1 MRFKQS
7 WQGLLNS
14 IEQSSTSHCD
24 SNIHKRR
31 TSTQLESPL
40 VYSII
45 IWGIS
50 KYLASIEM
58 RSISKQQFIEIKN
71 ITIFSIWCHYYT
83 TSYLTVYFE
92 LIFFLSDFSFVSIMA
107 LTSGIDPSSS
117 KTLRKV
123 STKKASLWRLQHA
136 MLLFQLLM
144 QKLMQQT
151 PEQKQNSRAFRKR
164 VRAMGGIQKVFTFM
178 LYGYG

>member
-1 MRFKQS
+1 
-7 WQGLLNS
+7 
-14 IEQSSTSHCD
+14 
-24 SNIHKRR
+24 
-31 TSTQLESPL
+31 
-40 VYSII
+40 
-45 IWGIS
+45 
-50 KYLASIEM
+50 
-58 RSISKQQFIEIKN
+58 
-71 ITIFSIWCHYYT
+71 
-83 TSYLTVYFE
+83 
-92 LIFFLSDFSFVSIMA
+92 MA

-164 VRAMGGIQKVFTFM
+164 VRAMGGIQKVFTFI
-178 LYGYG
+178 LYGYE